1 MAEQSKISIDY
12 MNDSHVLLGWFV
24 PLNDYKISI
33 LVKNLK
39 FVLSHTNQAEKYNLV
54 TASLNQQ
61 P

>member
-1 MAEQSKISIDY
+1 MSIDY

-24 PLNDYKISI
+24 PLKDYKIFI

-39 FVLSHTNQAEKYNLV
+39 FVLSHTNLAEPHTLV
-54 TASLNQQ
+54 TTTPNQQ